1 MFKKEENNIVST
13 SKNQTPSLTMI
24 SEGTK
29 VNGTINTENDIRIAG
44 NTDGELNTKGK
55 LIVTSTG
62 VVEGNINVKDADI
75 AGKIDGELRV
85 SNKLTLRQS
94 AVVVGD
100 IYTKTLIVE
109 EGAEMVGAC
118 RMGAEASK
126 AQSTNTP
133 KDTSAKSPSSKP
145 KSLDG
150 KDHSSKYDSKD
161 PIKKVSKNNRKY
173 VKA

>member
-1 MFKKEENNIVST
+1 VST
-13 SKNQTPSLTMI
+13 SKNKTPSLTMI

-44 NTDGELNTKGK
+44 KTDGELNTKGK

-85 SNKLTLRQS
+85 SDKLTLRQS
-94 AVVVGD
+94 ALVVGD

-126 AQSTNTP
+126 AKSTNAP

-145 KSLDG
+145 KSSDG
-150 KDHSSKYDSKD
+150 KDQYSKYNSDTKA
-161 PIKKVSKNNRKY
+161 KKAPNNGKY

>member
-1 MFKKEENNIVST
+1 MSG

-29 VNGTINTENDIRIAG
+29 FNGTINTENDIRIAG
-44 NTDGELNTKGK
+44 NTDGELSTKGK

-62 VVEGNINVKDADI
+62 IVEGNIHVKDADI
-75 AGKIDGELRV
+75 AGKIEGELRV

-94 AVVVGD
+94 AVIEGD

-126 AQSTNTP
+126 APSLTTSPNELEKSSGLKTDKNLGGQKKEAPRHP
-133 KDTSAKSPSSKP
+133 KKASQN
-145 KSLDG
+145 G
-150 KDHSSKYDSKD
+150 KY
-161 PIKKVSKNNRKY
+161 IK
-173 VKA
+173 A

>member
-1 MFKKEENNIVST
+1 MFKKEENNTVSN

-24 SEGTK
+24 SEGTN
-29 VNGTINTENDIRIAG
+29 VNGTIKTENDIRIAG
-44 NTDGELNTKGK
+44 TTDGELNTKGK

-62 VVEGNINVKDADI
+62 VVEGDIHVKDADI

-94 AVVVGD
+94 AIVVGD

-126 AQSTNTP
+126 APSTDFS
-133 KDTSAKSPSSKP
+133 KKLSEETSSSKS
-145 KSLDG
+145 KSDS
-150 KDHSSKYDSKD
+150 KDNSSTYDSK
-161 PIKKVSKNNRKY
+161 KKPKTALKNGKY

>member
-1 MFKKEENNIVST
+1 MFKKEENTTVSA

-24 SEGTK
+24 SEGTNF
-29 VNGTINTENDIRIAG
+29 NGTINTENDIRIAG
-44 NTDGELNTKGK
+44 KTDGELNTKGK

-62 VVEGNINVKDADI
+62 VVEGNIHVMDADI
-75 AGKIDGELRV
+75 AGKIEGELRV

-94 AVVVGD
+94 AVIEGD

-126 AQSTNTP
+126 APSLTTTP
-133 KDTSAKSPSSKP
+133 KQPEKSSEPKIDRTGDSP
-145 KSLDG
+145 KSAAPEHPRKASQNG
-150 KDHSSKYDSKD
+150 KY
-161 PIKKVSKNNRKY
+161 IK
-173 VKA
+173 A

>member
-1 MFKKEENNIVST
+1 MFKKEENTTVSA

-24 SEGTK
+24 SEGTT
-29 VNGTINTENDIRIAG
+29 VTGTITTENDIRIAG
-44 NTDGELNTKGK
+44 KTDGELTTNGK

-62 VVEGNINVKDADI
+62 VVEGDIEVKDADI

-85 SNKLTLRQS
+85 SNKLSLRQS
-94 AVVVGD
+94 AVVEGD

-118 RMGAEASK
+118 RMGAEAANFGKKPSLPK
-126 AQSTNTP
+126 ADNKGQSASVKQEKQSEKTP
-133 KDTSAKSPSSKP
+133 EN
-145 KSLDG
+145 G
-150 KDHSSKYDSKD
+150 
-161 PIKKVSKNNRKY
+161 KY

>member
-1 MFKKEENNIVST
+1 MFKKEENTTVT
-13 SKNQTPSLTMI
+13 ASKNQTPSLTMI

-29 VNGTINTENDIRIAG
+29 INGTINTENDIRIAG
-44 NTDGELNTKGK
+44 KTDGELITKGK

-62 VVEGNINVKDADI
+62 IVEGDIQVKDADI

-94 AVVVGD
+94 AIVEGD

-126 AQSTNTP
+126 APTP
-133 KDTSAKSPSSKP
+133 TSPLNLSSKD
-145 KSLDG
+145 KSEESKIESKEQRSKHQPGGYSKKATANG
-150 KDHSSKYDSKD
+150 KY
-161 PIKKVSKNNRKY
+161 IK
-173 VKA
+173 A

>member
-1 MFKKEENNIVST
+1 MST

-24 SEGTK
+24 SEGTTI
-29 VNGTINTENDIRIAG
+29 NGTINTENDIRIAG
-44 NTDGELNTKGK
+44 KTDGELNTKGK

-62 VVEGNINVKDADI
+62 VVEGDIKVVDADI

-94 AVVVGD
+94 AIVVGD

-126 AQSTNTP
+126 APSPTAPLNSTVKNG
-133 KDTSAKSPSSKP
+133 SSESKSESKNQSSKQGSGSHP
-145 KSLDG
+145 
-150 KDHSSKYDSKD
+150 
-161 PIKKVSKNNRKY
+161 KKVLENGKY
-173 VKA
+173 IKA

>member
-1 MFKKEENNIVST
+1 MFNKNQKTTVST

-24 SEGTK
+24 SEGTNI
-29 VNGTINTENDIRIAG
+29 NGTINTENDIRIAG
-44 NTDGELNTKGK
+44 VTDGELTTKGK

-62 VVEGNINVKDADI
+62 AVDGNIKVKDADI
-75 AGKIDGELRV
+75 AGKVDGELRV

-94 AVVVGD
+94 AIVEGD

-126 AQSTNTP
+126 APSPTAQMGSSE
-133 KDTSAKSPSSKP
+133 KDKPSG
-145 KSLDG
+145 DEG
-150 KDHSSKYDSKD
+150 A
-161 PIKKVSKNNRKY
+161 SKNQNFKRQSSTRSKKASKNGKY
-173 VKA
+173 IKA

>member
-1 MFKKEENNIVST
+1 MFKKEENTTVT
-13 SKNQTPSLTMI
+13 ASKNQTPSLTMI
-24 SEGTK
+24 SEGTSI
-29 VNGTINTENDIRIAG
+29 NGTINTENDIRIAG
-44 NTDGELNTKGK
+44 KTDGELNTKGK

-94 AVVVGD
+94 AVVEGD

-118 RMGAEASK
+118 RMGAEAAK
-126 AQSTNTP
+126 APTVA
-133 KDTSAKSPSSKP
+133 KDTKQPEKSAESKSVNKDG
-145 KSLDG
+145 SLTSASDEQVKKTNQNG
-150 KDHSSKYDSKD
+150 KY
-161 PIKKVSKNNRKY
+161 IK
-173 VKA
+173 A

>member
-1 MFKKEENNIVST
+1 MSA

-24 SEGTK
+24 SEGTIFK
-29 VNGTINTENDIRIAG
+29 GTITTENDIRIAG
-44 NTDGELNTKGK
+44 KTDGELITKGK

-62 VVEGNINVKDADI
+62 VVEGDIKVKDADI

-94 AVVVGD
+94 AVVEGD

-126 AQSTNTP
+126 APTPTAPLNLSSRDKSTE
-133 KDTSAKSPSSKP
+133 SKNE
-145 KSLDG
+145 
-150 KDHSSKYDSKD
+150 SKD
-161 PIKKVSKNNRKY
+161 PQSKQDSGIHSKKATENGKYIK
-173 VKA
+173 A